1 MKSPPEDLKSPPEEA
16 EKGPIKKRAAKGG
29 RRSSKKDEEQ
39 AKDGKRKRD
48 DDDEIPIMEEMPPL
62 PSPDTVNQSKKAR
75 KDEAVA
81 TSGTTELK
89 ALTAVFKSKKTPAKK
104 APAKKK
110 AGAKKEAAPAK
121 PKAVKVKK
129 SPKVKRDPAQYEY
142 LQAKTDTTFQ
152 QRVVMLKAHVEKY
165 GKCDLTPALM
175 AGDTP
180 DPLLKSFIMESRKQH
195 KKFQRGEH
203 STLTTAKIAEM
214 EALGFDFNPT
224 ASGKTASNHQVRF
237 QAQWDEQYEK
247 LKEYKAKHGDCLV
260 SCVDKSEDSKKVS
273 GLDRR
278 VGYEL
283 KWIPQHTSCLNF
295 VVSLR
300 FIQFSS
306 AW

>member
-1 MKSPPEDLKSPPEEA
+1 
-16 EKGPIKKRAAKGG
+16 
-29 RRSSKKDEEQ
+29 
-39 AKDGKRKRD
+39 
-48 DDDEIPIMEEMPPL
+48 
-62 PSPDTVNQSKKAR
+62 
-75 KDEAVA
+75 
-81 TSGTTELK
+81 
-89 ALTAVFKSKKTPAKK
+89 
-104 APAKKK
+104 
-110 AGAKKEAAPAK
+110 
-121 PKAVKVKK
+121 
-129 SPKVKRDPAQYEY
+129 
-142 LQAKTDTTFQ
+142 
-152 QRVVMLKAHVEKY
+152 MLKAHVEKY